1 MMRSPRE
8 RWHGERTEGAGMDL
22 MKKRSLRNDE
32 TYKEGQTFKT
42 ELGLE
47 SRVPEILPSTEKCRS
62 HLAIQRSLMT

>member
-8 RWHGERTEGAGMDL
+8 RLHRERTEGAGMDL
-22 MKKRSLRNDE
+22 MKKRSLLNDE

-47 SRVPEILPSTEKCRS
+47 SKVTEILPSTAKCPS